1 MEELTQLLD
10 SNKIE
15 QIKSETMAL
24 FPSQER
30 DVQVMHHKVIG
41 DKYKIID
48 SIGKGGMGSVFLCE
62 NLFLKNNWAV
72 KKVEIHKE
80 NFDDGEIEALKKL
93 HHENIPQIVDYY
105 IMDNS
110 LYIVQ
115 SYIRGYSMPEYVNGY
130 SLSEDLIKKWMI
142 QLGSVIDYLHSIKP
156 SPILHLDIKPGN
168 IIVTPNENIV
178 LVDFGSSIINRK
190 HWNNSK
196 TYSMTYSA
204 PEQILGKPVGSFSD
218 IFSYGKV
225 FDKLLDTAI
234 TEGCISQNFYRKY
247 KDIIKTALPLNPELR
262 EKNIKKVLNKIK
274 EL

>member
-1 MEELTQLLD
+1 
-10 SNKIE
+10 
-15 QIKSETMAL
+15 
-24 FPSQER
+24 
-30 DVQVMHHKVIG
+30 MHHKVIG

-234 TEGCISQNFYRKY
+234 TEGCISENFYRKY
-247 KDIIKTALPLNPELR
+247 KDIIKTTLPLNPELR

>member
-1 MEELTQLLD
+1 
-10 SNKIE
+10 
-15 QIKSETMAL
+15 
-24 FPSQER
+24 
-30 DVQVMHHKVIG
+30 
-41 DKYKIID
+41 
-48 SIGKGGMGSVFLCE
+48 
-62 NLFLKNNWAV
+62 
-72 KKVEIHKE
+72 
-80 NFDDGEIEALKKL
+80 
-93 HHENIPQIVDYY
+93 
-105 IMDNS
+105 MDNS
-110 LYIVQ
+110 FFIVQ